1 MKFRMMS
8 SYKGALAL
16 VCLSVRKNWRKS
28 EMNSDNLFL
37 AALAVDRDCSDILIK
52 PDILIKTKN
61 LLSFN

>member
-1 MKFRMMS
+1 MVS

-52 PDILIKTKN
+52 TKN
-61 LLSFN
+61 SLSFK